1 MSSLEY
7 SETVSTARNYY
18 NSSDADNFYFT
29 IWGGEDIHIGL
40 YESEHEPIFD
50 ASRRTVARMA
60 SLLPNI
66 DQASHI
72 LDIGSGFGGATRFL
86 AKKFGC
92 RVTDLNLSE
101 IENKRNRE
109 MSNDQGLGNL
119 IEVVEG
125 SFESI
130 PFPDNSFD
138 AVWSQDA
145 ILHSGKREQVVSEV
159 ARVLKKGGLFI
170 FTDPMQSDTCPEGVL
185 QPILD
190 RIHLETLA
198 SPKFYR
204 EAAKKAGLEEVGYED
219 MVQNLIIHY
228 DRILQETEARE
239 SELKETVSAAYIQ
252 NMKKGLQHWV
262 DGGKNGHLAWGI
274 FRFKKA

>member
-1 MSSLEY
+1 MSSLDY

-18 NSSDADNFYFT
+18 NSTDADNFYFT

-40 YESEHEPIFD
+40 YESETEPIFD
-50 ASRRTVARMA
+50 ASRRTVAKMA
-60 SLLPNI
+60 SLIGNI
-66 DQASHI
+66 NKDSRV

-92 RVTDLNLSE
+92 HVTDLNLSE
-101 IENKRNRE
+101 IENQRNRE
-109 MSNDQGLGNL
+109 MNDAQGLSNL

-125 SFESI
+125 SFEEI

-138 AVWSQDA
+138 VVWSQDA
-145 ILHSGKREQVVSEV
+145 ILHSGKREKVVSEV
-159 ARVLKKGGLFI
+159 ARVLKKGGEFI
-170 FTDPMQSDTCPEGVL
+170 FTDPMQSNDCPEGVL

-204 EAAKKAGLEEVGYED
+204 EAAKKSGLQEIGYDD
-219 MVQNLIIHY
+219 MVQNLITHY
-228 DRILQETEARE
+228 DRILQETETRE
-239 SELKETVSAAYIQ
+239 SELQQAVSAQYIE

-262 DGGKNGHLAWGI
+262 DGGKNNYLAWGI